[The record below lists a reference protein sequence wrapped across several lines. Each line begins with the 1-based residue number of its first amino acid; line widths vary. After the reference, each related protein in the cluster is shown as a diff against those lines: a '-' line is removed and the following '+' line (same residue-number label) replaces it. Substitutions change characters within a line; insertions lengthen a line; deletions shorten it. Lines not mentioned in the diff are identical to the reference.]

1 MNTQAMIAL
10 RDTAEDQGL
19 IVETYWNGNYPD
31 VMDVLVIDGVHL
43 YNEDMEYEIEQSI
56 ENAQGDEDDRRE
68 IGRGRFE

>member
-43 YNEDMEYEIEQSI
+43 YNEDMEYEIEL
-56 ENAQGDEDDRRE
+56 AQEGEDLDEDDRRE